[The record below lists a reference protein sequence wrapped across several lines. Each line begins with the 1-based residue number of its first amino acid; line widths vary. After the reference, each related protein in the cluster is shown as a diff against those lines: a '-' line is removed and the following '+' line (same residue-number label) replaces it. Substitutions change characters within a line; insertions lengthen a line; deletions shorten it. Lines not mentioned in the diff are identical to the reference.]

1 MYVRTGVLAGKT
13 CRQSRNCLHFL
24 QAAGA
29 THISERSEGR
39 VELIYYIRPTT
50 VRVKCKVTRARAGFK
65 LDPWCAVRGKF
76 AVATIK
82 AINHDL
88 VQTKIGDKGVAI
100 GFVQNNVVSMRP
112 FLPFRIDAGAAVLD
126 HVNGRTQ
133 TAVVYG
139 QDCGVPAYVIRHQYK
154 LADLVDSHMTGS
166 TTQRRLLV

>member
-76 AVATIK
+76 
-82 AINHDL
+82 
-88 VQTKIGDKGVAI
+88 GVAI

-166 TTQRRLLV
+166 T